1 MTQRVQSDTGVGRK
15 VDDLGR
21 LVLPA
26 ELRRSFDIREGD
38 ILDIT
43 VDGDQILL
51 TKRRDSCTFC
61 SSRDSLRKF
70 REHQVCSLCLTELRR
85 I

>member
-1 MTQRVQSDTGVGRK
+1 MAQRTQADTGVGRK

-43 VDGDQILL
+43 IDGDNIVLA
-51 TKRRDSCTFC
+51 KRRDNCTFC
-61 SSRDSLRKF
+61 GSRDALRKF